1 MENQFVIAITTSI
14 IALVGAIVAS
24 LFSYSSSKKNS
35 KVNAMQS
42 YLGFLQNKMN
52 KLEEAAKAYNKRVE
66 NLEEINSITILNA
79 VKKKCDVF
87 IDIIFEYS
95 YLLSKNDEY
104 NSLKEMGERITVSY
118 ANLVL
123 ASQNSS
129 FKCTDKYEPISPNQL
144 YSEMEKYIENAKN
157 LISEE
162 SIKTLKE
169 FEDLSKM
176 KE

>member
-1 MENQFVIAITTSI
+1 
-14 IALVGAIVAS
+14 
-24 LFSYSSSKKNS
+24 
-35 KVNAMQS
+35 
-42 YLGFLQNKMN
+42 
-52 KLEEAAKAYNKRVE
+52 
-66 NLEEINSITILNA
+66 
-79 VKKKCDVF
+79 
-87 IDIIFEYS
+87 
-95 YLLSKNDEY
+95 
-104 NSLKEMGERITVSY
+104 MGERITISY